1 MTREFPGL
9 VADSARLLKRAFD
22 LRAREL
28 GVTREQWSALGTLA
42 RHEGI
47 NQVRLAELMDMETI
61 GLCRMVDRLEAA
73 GLVRR
78 ERDEADRRA
87 RRLFLTQE
95 GWARLD
101 RLRPMARE
109 LTAQACAGIA
119 PDHLEIARQVLG
131 QLLANLNSGRDREP
145 RS

>member
-9 VADSARLLKRAFD
+9 VADSARVLKRAFE

-47 NQVRLAELMDMETI
+47 NQVRFADLMDMETI

-101 RLRPMARE
+101 RLRPMSRE

-119 PDHLEIARQVLG
+119 PADLETARHVLG
-131 QLLANLNSGRDREP
+131 QLLANLNSGREQEHRA
-145 RS
+145 